1 MTIDQMNEDMRL
13 VERTRLLRNSA
24 VELDK
29 LLDSKTSQGNSLV
42 RKGGKSPVMR
52 RAMYALL
59 TDIARTECNLD
70 LGEVIAAYRHVDALL
85 DGVRVHNPHEACGAI
100 IAHRFHN
107 SPFPVALAP
116 LEAVADGEI
125 AVAML
130 VLLGVLPRLNAN
142 SGDIHDFA
150 ALYATTMEAL
160 RSLPSDGIAVRT
172 LPLMMRVEEDYAAG
186 RVNSRLALVAIAN
199 DVLDAYHCIML
210 PHRSLEEN
218 MHALRDE
225 SLPDIDGLYQNQ
237 NKDTTFWRVTRVE
250 NAYFMYHYRTVQSAR
265 RLECTRL
272 TMKLFGSVDKEM
284 LALVTHPRLI
294 VDVLAG
300 HPLNERYFAY
310 LGCRLDEKGVFTF
323 KPKLGAYKW
332 FTRDF
337 AERLI
342 PVTDKRFFERK
353 LKSFTIVD
361 TCPEVAYDFV
371 LTLQSITRDAI
382 VIGDGH
388 GGSYVIPKRLR
399 PTFDAVDFSQ
409 SIGVL
414 TMHDKTYIAFDEHR
428 VYIDVSTPELLAA
441 SGITHLP
448 PSEPV

>member
-85 DGVRVHNPHEACGAI
+85 DGVRVHDPHEACGAI

-116 LEAVADGEI
+116 LEAVADGE
-125 AVAML
+125 
-130 VLLGVLPRLNAN
+130 
-142 SGDIHDFA
+142 
-150 ALYATTMEAL
+150 
-160 RSLPSDGIAVRT
+160 IAVRT

-310 LGCRLDEKGVFTF
+310 LGCRLDENGVFTF

-414 TMHDKTYIAFDEHR
+414 TMHDKTYIVFDEHR

-448 PSEPV
+448 PSEPL